1 MNKTPLYLGSVEE
14 AIEAGQ
20 LTIWRENF
28 WTNVACRDAI
38 EAEISKCYDGAY
50 LDTSCVGKVV
60 EQFGQERVQFVLAN
74 TLRELD
80 YDGRFSQR
88 NMNWG
93 QRINIPPDKR
103 HNCRFVVNTHPAI
116 LDGFISAF
124 RKEYPEPQQAMTGQ
138 HFQG

>member
-14 AIEAGQ
+14 AIEAGE
-20 LTIWRENF
+20 LELWRTSFRANE
-28 WTNVACRDAI
+28 ACADAI
-38 EAEISKCYDGAY
+38 RTEISKCYDGAY

-60 EQFGQERVQFVLAN
+60 KRFGQERVQFVLAN

-88 NMNWG
+88 NKDWG
-93 QRINIPPDKR
+93 MKIPVPPDKR
-103 HNCRFVVNTHPAI
+103 HNCSFIVNTHPAI

-124 RKEYPEPQQAMTGQ
+124 RKEYEPQQAVD
-138 HFQG
+138 FQQLQG